1 MVLQSQ
7 VLVLSQT
14 EGFRCPAFSGGAGGG
29 GVRPL
34 TGESFDVT
42 GIQDGYG
49 FLLFTHDFGRL
60 TV

>member
-1 MVLQSQ
+1 M
-7 VLVLSQT
+7 
-14 EGFRCPAFSGGAGGG
+14 
-29 GVRPL
+29 RPL

>member
-29 GVRPL
+29 G
-34 TGESFDVT
+34 GEAFD
-42 GIQDGYG
+42 G
-49 FLLFTHDFGRL
+49 
-60 TV
+60 